1 MDLTGTDEER
11 HVHRIP
17 DRNTLIAGRL
27 VPTARS
33 GGDVAREPSS
43 HDDVTE
49 RRLRLLISLV
59 VVLAGIAIAW
69 SVARVWSSPAKPP
82 PVLLLLE
89 LVAAIALGS
98 RTAWNI
104 RIGSH
109 GRGISWPEVGMLVG
123 LAVVPAPWVILCT
136 CLAITAARLF
146 ARSRFQKTI
155 FGVAKEVLVA
165 TAASVVFI
173 AMGQQ
178 SQTGRPAL
186 HLGALTLAATAMWI
200 VDEALIAPVMVLSTG
215 SGIRQTLKANW
226 DMRVFGLVARY
237 VVSVL
242 VIGILAFDR
251 DTRLLLFVAPV
262 VLCIHLWQTGQ
273 VRSREER
280 KSWQRLAQTTDELNV
295 VDLDVVLHAAVTRAA
310 ELFSVDGADIELRL
324 GGTRRVVSGTTS
336 QVTYDGPVEGAPDR
350 TGFTITTE
358 LAGHDGND
366 PIGELRLCLRIA
378 VRLTESERYKLKT
391 FASAL
396 YTAIRNANAYKELE
410 RISAENAHAAAHDAL
425 TGLANRR
432 ELLDEARKIFETRG
446 DVGRLAMLLIDLNHF
461 KEVNDTL
468 GHAAGDKVL
477 CEVARRIHDTAGPD
491 NLVARLGGDEFAV
504 LFTKLPTP
512 AMAAHRA
519 GAVLTA
525 LDGIIEVDG
534 MQLTV
539 EAAGGIALAPGS
551 GGVEEL
557 LRRADVAMYQAKRSG
572 QRTATYVHA
581 RDTADVGR
589 LMLGTELRRAVAE
602 REFFVDFQPI
612 VDLGSGE
619 VISAEALARWH
630 HPDHGSL
637 TPMQFIE
644 TIERSGQLP
653 AFADAVLEQS
663 LAAIGT
669 WREAG
674 FDLPVAVNVSPRSLL
689 DPDFPG
695 SVLTRLASHA
705 VPADRLV
712 LELAETLTISQLEV
726 VARSL
731 SELRDAGV
739 RLALDD
745 FGTGVSSLSVL
756 SRIPV
761 HQLKIDR
768 EFVVAVETSSEAA
781 AVIRSTVD
789 LARSLHLTVIAEGVE
804 SEPQRHAL
812 WELGCVAGQ
821 GNLFARPMRAARML
835 AAMQRGSGGR
845 PGALA
850 SALHDAGSVVRM
862 PRRRSPGHGR
872 SPLPHLPA

>member
-1 MDLTGTDEER
+1 MTRER
-11 HVHRIP
+11 
-17 DRNTLIAGRL
+17 
-27 VPTARS
+27 
-33 GGDVAREPSS
+33 SS
-43 HDDVTE
+43 NDDVTGKQ
-49 RRLRLLISLV
+49 LRLLIGLV
-59 VVLAGIAIAW
+59 VVAASGAVAW
-69 SVARVWSSPAKPP
+69 SIVAVTTRPEPAPTP
-82 PVLLLLE
+82 LLLGG
-89 LVAAIALGS
+89 LVLSIAVAN
-98 RTAWNI
+98 RTVIWVRVRSN
-104 RIGSH
+104 RH
-109 GRGISWPEVGMLVG
+109 GMSWPEVAVLVG
-123 LAVVPAPWVILCT
+123 LTVAPPAWVVICTAV
-136 CLAITAARLF
+136 AIAVSKLSSRTPFRKTLF
-146 ARSRFQKTI
+146 GI
-155 FGVAKEVLVA
+155 AKETLVA
-165 TAASVVFI
+165 ATGAAVFV
-173 AMGQQ
+173 AAGV
-178 SQTGRPAL
+178 RPDAAEPAL
-186 HLGALTLAATAMWI
+186 YPATVAVAAVAMWV
-200 VDEALIAPVMVLSTG
+200 VDEILMSPVIALATHSRVGQMLRT
-215 SGIRQTLKANW
+215 NW
-226 DMRVFGLVARY
+226 DLRVAALVARY
-237 VVSVL
+237 AVTML

-251 DTRLLLFVAPV
+251 DTRLLLVVPPV
-262 VLCIHLWQTGQ
+262 ILCFHLWHAG
-273 VRSREER
+273 RLRGREER
-280 KSWQRLAQTTDELNV
+280 KSWQKLAQTTDELNV
-295 VDLDVVLHAAVTRAA
+295 VELRAVLHSAVVRAA
-310 ELFSVDGADIELRL
+310 GLFSVDEVDIDIRLDGSERLIRGTTTGVSYDGTPTVAPPRL
-324 GGTRRVVSGTTS
+324 GSL
-336 QVTYDGPVEGAPDR
+336 
-350 TGFTITTE
+350 ITTD
-358 LAGHDGND
+358 LAGHDGSH
-366 PIGELRLCLRIA
+366 PIGELRLRFSTS
-378 VRLTESERYKLKT
+378 VMLTESERYKLKT

-396 YTAIRNANAYKELE
+396 YTAIRNASAYAELA
-410 RISAENAHAAAHDAL
+410 RISAENAYAAAHDPL

-432 ELLDEARKIFETRG
+432 QLYERAGEMFEAGTNDG
-446 DVGRLAMLLIDLNHF
+446 MLALLLIDLNHF

-468 GHAAGDKVL
+468 GHAAGDDVL
-477 CEVARRIHDTAGPD
+477 CEVARRLSGAARATDI
-491 NLVARLGGDEFAV
+491 VARLGGDEFAV
-504 LFTKLPTP
+504 LLSGLPTP
-512 AMAAHRA
+512 AIAAHRA
-519 GAVLTA
+519 EAMLAT
-525 LDGIIEVDG
+525 LERTIEVDG
-534 MQLTV
+534 MQLTI

-551 GGVEEL
+551 GGVAEL

-572 QRTATYVHA
+572 QRTATYVHS

-589 LMLGTELRRAVAE
+589 LMLGSELRRAVAE

-619 VISAEALARWH
+619 VVSAEALARWH
-630 HPDHGSL
+630 HPDHGNL

-663 LAAIGT
+663 LAAVGT

-695 SVLTRLASHA
+695 SVLSRLASHA

-731 SELRDAGV
+731 GELRDAGV

-821 GNLFARPMRAARML
+821 GHLFARPMRAGRML
-835 AAMQRGSGGR
+835 AALQRGSGGR
-845 PGALA
+845 PGVLA
-850 SALHDAGSVVRM
+850 TALHDAGSVVRL

-872 SPLPHLPA
+872 SSLPHLPA